1 MNELKHCHKIFIF
14 EKIANHTVIKLKLST
29 SVFRTPEISMMKQY
43 STQQCILT
51 KVIKIKEYQKHIG
64 LDSILKS
71 N

>member
-14 EKIANHTVIKLKLST
+14 EKIDNHTVIKMKFST
-29 SVFRTPEISMMKQY
+29 RVFRTPEISMMEQY

-51 KVIKIKEYQKHIG
+51 KVIKIKEYQEHIG
-64 LDSILKS
+64 LDSILTP

>member
-14 EKIANHTVIKLKLST
+14 EKIANHTVIKLKFST
-29 SVFRTPEISMMKQY
+29 SVFRTPEISMMEQY

-51 KVIKIKEYQKHIG
+51 KVIKIKEYQEHTG
-64 LDSILKS
+64 LDSILTP